1 MAKKKKPARN
11 AAKVKAFE
19 DIAAAAK
26 ADRLP
31 KTAPKKVPTFDVD
44 GKALLSAIESSGY
57 GLLSHY
63 DVTFDGKQYQINFE
77 MTGQLDDLPASLQER
92 ASAFDQPTGETVTD
106 FVLAHGLAAESIR
119 GRDMLVSE
127 GADAKK
133 MAWLTQIAVNL
144 GRIIERI
151 EMRQFEPM
159 ISAATRQKAG
169 AKRGAAK
176 TNSKKVVETKTKREL
191 YQLLVEGE
199 MHRRRTTYA
208 RACTLVAVAQDVT
221 PKTVRNNTTDPTIKP
236 A

>member
-1 MAKKKKPARN
+1 MINTPA
-11 AAKVKAFE
+11 
-19 DIAAAAK
+19 
-26 ADRLP
+26 
-31 KTAPKKVPTFDVD
+31 TAPTKPSNPNAGSPNSVGPPPTVITID
-44 GKALLSAIESSGY
+44 
-57 GLLSHY
+57 
-63 DVTFDGKQYQINFE
+63 
-77 MTGQLDDLPASLQER
+77 
-92 ASAFDQPTGETVTD
+92 
-106 FVLAHGLAAESIR
+106 
-119 GRDMLVSE
+119 
-127 GADAKK
+127 
-133 MAWLTQIAVNL
+133 
-144 GRIIERI
+144 
-151 EMRQFEPM
+151 EPM